1 MGKEYFLGLDIGT
14 NSVGYAV
21 TNPDYT
27 LQKYKGEPMWGVH
40 LFEEANPAQERRAF
54 RTARRRLDRRQQR
67 VQLLEE
73 LFAKEIGKID
83 ANFFIRRR
91 ESALFEEDTRCGV
104 RLFHGG
110 DMTDEAYHK
119 AYPTIHH
126 LILDLMTSAQPHDV
140 RRVYMA
146 CAWLVANRGHFLFDI
161 PVEEVARI
169 LDFNTVYQ
177 EFCDYLTELGFGLPW
192 AETIHADE
200 LLAILHKDCGVRKKE
215 EAFSQAFYGGGKI
228 PKSCDE
234 DFPFSRAATVTLLAG
249 GKVKPSDLFGNEL
262 YAESESV
269 SLAMSDEDFARVVA
283 ELDEDAQLLYKLR
296 AMRDCAQLLSSMKD
310 CRCISQ
316 GKVEVYEQH
325 QRDLKLLKGFVKKYC
340 PKKYDDIFRNP
351 GKDNYVSYSG
361 NGKSLKDDE
370 KKNLKSATKDAF
382 SDYLLK
388 QLKELPVTEVDRP
401 AYEDMLSRLQAR
413 TFLPKQ
419 KDGDNRVIPQQLYR
433 YELQEIL
440 NHAQEY
446 LPMLLEADEDGITV
460 KEKIL
465 SIFEFKIPYFVG
477 PLHKTDS
484 NKAWLVRKQEGRI
497 LPWNFEQLVDLD
509 ASEQGFI
516 QRMINRCTYLPREEV
531 LPVNSLM
538 YERFMVLNEINN
550 LKVNGLSI
558 PVAVKQELYNE
569 VFCRC
574 PRVTGKRIREYLC
587 NHGYMAKEDE
597 LSGIDITVKANL
609 KSYHFFRRMMENGL
623 LTQADVEEIIRHAA
637 YSEDKTRLRKWLR
650 ETFPKLSEEDI
661 SYILRQK
668 LKEFGRLSARL
679 LCGLYGSVKDSD
691 TGEAFTILDAMWETN
706 DNFMQI
712 LSGKYTFVDQVQE
725 IRRSYY
731 ADNPRSLNDKLDE
744 MYVSN
749 AVKRPIF
756 RTLDIVQDVVKA
768 NGCAPKRIFVEMAR
782 GGTADQKGKRT
793 KSRKEQLLELYKQVK
808 NEDSRRL
815 QKELEEM
822 GAVVDNRLQSDRL
835 FLYYLQLGK
844 SAYTGRPIDLSR
856 LTDGTYNLE
865 HIYPRCHVK
874 DDSILNNLVLVES
887 EINGMKSD
895 TYPVPEEIRWNM
907 TPFWHMLKENNLMTE
922 EKYRRLTR
930 STRFTPEE
938 QMGFIN
944 RQLVETRQSTKVI
957 KDLLQEKF
965 PETEIIC
972 VKAGLVSDFRQA
984 FQMLKCRS
992 ANNLHHAKDAYLNV
1006 VVGNVYHERFTKKWF
1021 SLDSSYNVQA
1031 EKLFAKALYHGEI
1044 PYWNGEKDLAL
1055 VRKTMGKNAVHLTRY
1070 AFCRKGG
1077 LFDQQPV
1084 KKGEN
1089 LIPLKAGLP
1098 TEKYGGYNKPTAS
1111 FFALARFTQKKKR
1124 EIMVVPIPL
1133 LYADKFLRGEREAL
1147 EVTSAEI
1154 FRITGKIVAD
1164 LELLLK
1170 GRSLKVNT
1178 VISLDGT
1185 RVTLAGKSNGGA
1197 KVLISPMLSVVLGE
1211 KWNTYIKAMERFQ
1224 EKQQS
1229 NKLVVLD
1236 EKHDHIS
1243 REKNMEL
1250 YALMTEKMGVWPF
1263 AKIPNNQTVTLKN
1276 GAEKFAVL
1284 DEMEQVKTLM
1294 NVLRLFGA
1302 GAGGADLENVGG
1314 KKASGARALSS
1325 NLSNWK
1331 KQYTDVRIIDQSA
1344 SGLFERRSENLLEL
1358 L

>member
-1 MGKEYFLGLDIGT
+1 
-14 NSVGYAV
+14 
-21 TNPDYT
+21 
-27 LQKYKGEPMWGVH
+27 MWGVH
-40 LFEEANPAQERRAF
+40 LFDEANQSQERRAF

-73 LFAKEIGKID
+73 LFAKEIGNID
-83 ANFFIRRR
+83 ENFFIRRK
-91 ESALFEEDTRCGV
+91 ESALFEEDTHHGV

-110 DMTDEAYHK
+110 NMTDEAYHN

-126 LILDLMTSAQPHDV
+126 LILDLMTSTQPHDV
-140 RRVYMA
+140 RLVYMA

-161 PVEEVARI
+161 PADEVARI
-169 LDFNTVYQ
+169 LDFNTVYRD
-177 EFCDYLTELGFGLPW
+177 FCDYLTEMGYGLPW
-192 AETIHADE
+192 AETIHADQ
-200 LLAILHKDCGVRKKE
+200 LLEILRKDCGVRKKE
-215 EAFSQAFYGGGKI
+215 EAFSQAFYDGGKI

-234 DFPFSRAATVTLLAG
+234 DFPFSRAAIITLLAG

-262 YAESESV
+262 YADLDSV
-269 SLAMSDEDFARVVA
+269 SLAMSDEDFVRVAA
-283 ELDEDAQLLYKLR
+283 ELDEGAQLLYKLR

-310 CRCISQ
+310 CYCISQ
-316 GKVEVYEQH
+316 GKVAVYEQH
-325 QRDLKLLKGFVKKYC
+325 QRDLKFLKGFVKKYC

-351 GKDNYVSYSG
+351 VKDNYVSYSG
-361 NGKSLKDDE
+361 NGKSLKENE
-370 KKNLKSATKDAF
+370 KKCLKSATKDAF

-388 QLKELPVTEVDRP
+388 QLKDLTISEADRP
-401 AYEDMLSRLQAR
+401 AFEAMLSRLQAR

-460 KEKIL
+460 KDKIL
-465 SIFEFKIPYFVG
+465 SVFDFKIPYFVG
-477 PLHKTDS
+477 PLHNTGA
-484 NKAWLVRKQEGRI
+484 NNAWLVRKQEGKIR
-497 LPWNFEQLVDLD
+497 PWNFEQLVDLD

-516 QRMINRCTYLPREEV
+516 QRMINRCTYLPSEEV
-531 LPVNSLM
+531 LPVDSLL
-538 YERFMVLNEINN
+538 YEKFMVLNEINN
-550 LKVNGLSI
+550 LKLNGLSI

-569 VFCRC
+569 VFCSC
-574 PRVTGKRIREYLC
+574 PRVTGKRIREYLY

-597 LSGIDITVKANL
+597 LSGIDITIKANL
-609 KSYHFFRRMMENGL
+609 KSYHIFRRMMENGL

-637 YSEDKTRLRKWLR
+637 YSEDKSRLRKWLI
-650 ETFPKLSEEDI
+650 ETYPQLSEEDI

-679 LCGLYGSVKDSD
+679 LCGLYGSVKGSD

-706 DNFMQI
+706 DNFMQ
-712 LSGKYTFVDQVQE
+712 LCSGKYTFADQVQE
-725 IRRSYY
+725 IRSAYY
-731 ADNPRSLNDKLDE
+731 AEKPRSLNDKLDE

-782 GGTADQKGKRT
+782 GGTAEQKGKRT

-808 NEDSRRL
+808 TEDSRRL

-822 GAVVDNRLQSDRL
+822 GTMVDNRLQSDRL

-874 DDSILNNLVLVES
+874 DDSTLNNLVLVES

-895 TYPVPEEIRWNM
+895 TYPVPEEIRRNM

-957 KDLLQEKF
+957 KDLLEEKF
-965 PETEIIC
+965 PNTEIIC
-972 VKAGLVSDFRQA
+972 VKAGLVSEFRQA

-992 ANNLHHAKDAYLNV
+992 VNDLHHAKDAYLNV

-1044 PYWNGEKDLAL
+1044 PYWNGENDLAL

-1089 LIPLKAGLP
+1089 LIPIKEGRP

-1124 EIMVVPIPL
+1124 EIMFVPIPL
-1133 LYADKFLRGEREAL
+1133 LYADKFLQGEREAL

-1154 FRITGKIVAD
+1154 YRITGKTVTD
-1164 LELLLK
+1164 LELLLQ
-1170 GRSLKVNT
+1170 GRPLKVNT

-1185 RVTLAGKSNGGA
+1185 RVTLAGKSAGGRQL
-1197 KVLISPMLSVVLGE
+1197 LISLLESVVIGY
-1211 KWNTYIKAMERFQ
+1211 KWDAYIKGMERYLN
-1224 EKQQS
+1224 KQQVNRS
-1229 NKLVVLD
+1229 IILD

-1243 REKNMEL
+1243 RDKNMEL

-1263 AKIPNNQTVTLKN
+1263 IKVPNNQANTLK
-1276 GAEKFAVL
+1276 GGTEKFAEL

-1294 NVLRLFGA
+1294 SMLSLFGA
-1302 GAGGADLENVGG
+1302 GAGGVDLEKIGG
-1314 KKASGARALSS
+1314 KKASGMKLLSS

-1344 SGLFERRSENLLEL
+1344 SGLFECRSENLLEL

>member
-110 DMTDEAYHK
+110 DMTDEVYYR

-126 LILDLMTSAQPHDV
+126 LIQELMTSTQPHDV
-140 RRVYMA
+140 RLVYMA

-161 PVEEVARI
+161 PVEDVERI
-169 LDFNTVYQ
+169 LDFNTVYRD
-177 EFCDYLTELGFGLPW
+177 FCDYLTELGYGLPW
-192 AETIHADE
+192 AETIHADD
-200 LLAILHKDCGVRKKE
+200 LLEILRKDCGVRKKE
-215 EAFSQAFYGGGKI
+215 EAFSQAFFGGGKI

-234 DFPFSRAATVTLLAG
+234 DFPFSRAAIVTLLAG
-249 GKVKPSDLFGNEL
+249 GKVKSSDLFGNEL
-262 YAESESV
+262 YAELESV
-269 SLAMSDEDFARVVA
+269 SLAMSDEDFARAVA

-296 AMRDCAQLLSSMKD
+296 AMRDCAQLLTSMKD
-310 CRCISQ
+310 CCISQ
-316 GKVEVYEQH
+316 GKMAVYEQH
-325 QRDLKLLKGFVKKYC
+325 QQDLKFLKGFVKKYC
-340 PKKYDDIFRNP
+340 PKKYNDIFRNLV
-351 GKDNYVSYSG
+351 KDNYVSYSG
-361 NGKSLKDDE
+361 NGKSLKEDE
-370 KKNLKSATKDAF
+370 KKCLKSATKDAF

-388 QLKELPVTEVDRP
+388 QLKELPVTEADSP

-465 SIFEFKIPYFVG
+465 SIFDFKIPYFVG

-509 ASEQGFI
+509 ESEQGFI
-516 QRMINRCTYLPREEV
+516 QRMINRCTYLPGEEV

-538 YERFMVLNEINN
+538 YERFTVLNEINN
-550 LKVNGLSI
+550 LKVNGLPI
-558 PVAVKQELYNE
+558 PAAVKQELYNE

-574 PRVTGKRIREYLC
+574 PRVTVKRIREHLC

-597 LSGIDITVKANL
+597 LSGIDITIKANL
-609 KSYHFFRRMMENGL
+609 KSYHIFRRMMENGL

-637 YSEDKTRLRKWLR
+637 YSEDKTRLRKWLC

-706 DNFMQI
+706 DNFMQ
-712 LSGKYTFVDQVQE
+712 LRSGKYTFSEQIQD
-725 IRRSYY
+725 IRSAYY
-731 ADNPRSLNDKLDE
+731 AEKPRSLNDKLDE

-782 GGTADQKGKRT
+782 GATADQKGKRT

-822 GAVVDNRLQSDRL
+822 GAMVDNRLQSDRL

-874 DDSILNNLVLVES
+874 DDSVLNNLVLVES

-895 TYPVPEEIRWNM
+895 TYPVPEEIRRNM
-907 TPFWHMLKENNLMTE
+907 TPFWHMLKENNLMTD

-930 STRFTPEE
+930 STPFTPEE

-944 RQLVETRQSTKVI
+944 RQLVETRQSTKAI

-972 VKAGLVSDFRQA
+972 VKAGLVSEFRQA

-992 ANNLHHAKDAYLNV
+992 VNDLHHAKDAYLNV
-1006 VVGNVYHERFTKKWF
+1006 VVGNVYYERFTKKWF

-1044 PYWNGEKDLAL
+1044 PYWNGEKDLAI

-1070 AFCRKGG
+1070 SFVQKGK

-1089 LIPLKAGLP
+1089 LVPLKKGRP
-1098 TEKYGGYNKPTAS
+1098 TEKYGGYNRPSIA
-1111 FFALARFTQKKKR
+1111 FFALARYSKKKKS
-1124 EIMVVPIPL
+1124 EIMLVPIPL
-1133 LYADKFLRGEREAL
+1133 IHREKFQKNTQAAL
-1147 EVTSAEI
+1147 EVTSNEI
-1154 FRITGKIVAD
+1154 YRNTGKNVDD
-1164 LELLLK
+1164 LELLLE
-1170 GRSLKVNT
+1170 GRQIKINT
-1178 VISLDGT
+1178 IISLDGA
-1185 RVTLAGKSNGGA
+1185 RFTLSA
-1197 KVLISPMLSVVLGE
+1197 KYDRDNNVLSSIMPL
-1211 KWNTYIKAMERFQ
+1211 
-1224 EKQQS
+1224 
-1229 NKLVVLD
+1229 VLD
-1236 EKHDHIS
+1236 QRWASYVKRLESFQSKK
-1243 REKNMEL
+1243 EKNSNLSMDEKFDCISKTQNTEL
-1250 YALMTEKMGVWPF
+1250 YDVLLNKMNMWPF
-1263 AKIPNNQTVTLKN
+1263 SKYPKIPLDLIAN
-1276 GAEKFAVL
+1276 GKEKFEYAAI
-1284 DEMEQVKTLM
+1284 EEQVRCLL
-1294 NVLRLFGA
+1294 NIIRLFGSEKY
-1302 GAGGADLENVGG
+1302 GADLRLLGG
-1314 KKASGARALSS
+1314 AATSGTSKVSARLSG
-1325 NLSNWK
+1325 WK
-1331 KQYTDVRIIDQSA
+1331 KRYTDVRIIDQSA

>member
-1 MGKEYFLGLDIGT
+1 MGNEYFLGLDIGT

-40 LFEEANPAQERRAF
+40 LFEQANPAQERRAF

-73 LFAKEIGKID
+73 LFAKEIGTID
-83 ANFFIRRR
+83 ANFFIRRK
-91 ESALFEEDTRCGV
+91 ESALFEEDTHHGV
-104 RLFHGG
+104 KLFHGEEL
-110 DMTDEAYHK
+110 TDAVYHR

-126 LILDLMTSAQPHDV
+126 LILDLMTGTQPHDV
-140 RRVYMA
+140 RLVYMA

-161 PVEEVARI
+161 PVDEVARI

-177 EFCDYLTELGFGLPW
+177 EFCDYLTELGYGLPW

-200 LLAILHKDCGVRKKE
+200 LLAILRKDCGVRKKE
-215 EAFSQAFYGGGKI
+215 EAFAQAFYDGKRI
-228 PKSCDE
+228 PKACDE
-234 DFPFSRAATVTLLAG
+234 DFPFSRAAIVTLLAG

-269 SLAMSDEDFARVVA
+269 SLTMSDEDFVRVVA

-296 AMRDCAQLLSSMKD
+296 AMRDCVQLLSSMKD

-316 GKVEVYEQH
+316 AKVAVYEQH
-325 QRDLKLLKGFVKKYC
+325 QRDLRFLKGFVKKYI
-340 PKKYDDIFRNP
+340 PKKYDAIFRNP
-351 GKDNYVSYSG
+351 AKDNYVSYSG
-361 NGKSLKDDE
+361 NGKSLNDDE
-370 KKNLKSATKDAF
+370 KKNLKSATKDSF
-382 SDYLLK
+382 SDFLLK
-388 QLKELPVTEVDRP
+388 QLKELPVTEADRP

-465 SIFEFKIPYFVG
+465 SIFDFKIPYFVG
-477 PLHKTDS
+477 PLHKTGS
-484 NKAWLVRKQEGRI
+484 NHAWLVRKQEGRI

-516 QRMINRCTYLPREEV
+516 QRMINRCTYLPGEEV
-531 LPVNSLM
+531 LPVNSLL
-538 YERFMVLNEINN
+538 YEKFMVLNEINN
-550 LKVNGLSI
+550 LKINALPI

-574 PRVTGKRIREYLC
+574 PRVAEKRIREYLC
-587 NHGYMAKEDE
+587 THGHMAKEDE

-609 KSYHFFRRMMENGL
+609 KSYHIFRRMMETGL
-623 LTQADVEEIIRHAA
+623 LTQADVEKIIRHAA
-637 YSEDKTRLRKWLR
+637 YSEDKTRLRKWLI
-650 ETFPKLSEEDI
+650 ETFPKLSEENI
-661 SYILRQK
+661 SYLLRQK
-668 LKEFGRLSARL
+668 RTGFGRLSARL

-706 DNFMQI
+706 DNLMQL
-712 LSGKYTFVDQVQE
+712 LSGKYTFAEQIQE
-725 IRRSYY
+725 IRSAYY
-731 ADNPRSLNDKLDE
+731 AENPCSLNDKLDE

-756 RTLDIVQDVVKA
+756 RTLDIVQDIVKA
-768 NGCAPKRIFVEMAR
+768 NGCAPARIFVEMAR
-782 GGTADQKGKRT
+782 GGTAEQKGKRT

-808 NEDSRRL
+808 TEDSRRL

-822 GAVVDNRLQSDRL
+822 GVMADNRLQSDRL

-844 SAYTGRPIDLSR
+844 SAYTKEPIVLSH
-856 LTDGTYNLE
+856 LADGTYNLE
-865 HIYPRCHVK
+865 HIYPQCHVK

-887 EINGMKSD
+887 EINGMKRD
-895 TYPVPEEIRWNM
+895 TYPVPEEIRRNM
-907 TPFWHMLKENNLMTE
+907 TPFWHMLKENGLMTE

-930 STRFTPEE
+930 STGFTSEE
-938 QMGFIN
+938 KMGFIN
-944 RQLVETRQSTKVI
+944 RQLVETRQATKVM

-965 PETEIIC
+965 PETQIIC
-972 VKAGLVSDFRQA
+972 VKAGLVSEFRQA
-984 FQMLKCRS
+984 FEMLKCRS
-992 ANNLHHAKDAYLNV
+992 VNDLHHAKDAYLNV

-1021 SLDSSYNVQA
+1021 SPDSSYNVQA
-1031 EKLFAKALYHGEI
+1031 EKIFTKTLYHGEI
-1044 PYWNGEKDLAL
+1044 PYWNGEKGLAI
-1055 VRKTMGKNAVHLTRY
+1055 VRKTMGKNAVHLTRF
-1070 AFCRKGG
+1070 AFCRRGG

-1111 FFALARFTQKKKR
+1111 FFVLARFTQKKKR
-1124 EIMVVPIPL
+1124 EIMFVPIPL
-1133 LYADKFLRGEREAL
+1133 LYADKFLQGERDAL
-1147 EVTSAEI
+1147 EVTAGEI
-1154 FRITGKIVAD
+1154 YRITEKTVAD
-1164 LELLLK
+1164 LELLLQ
-1170 GRSLKVNT
+1170 GRPLKVNT
-1178 VISLDGT
+1178 VICLDGA
-1185 RVTLAGKSNGGA
+1185 RVTLSGKSAGGRQL
-1197 KVLISPMLSVVLGE
+1197 LISLLESLVIGN
-1211 KWNTYIKAMERFQ
+1211 KWGNYVKGMERFLN
-1224 EKQQS
+1224 KQQI
-1229 NKLVVLD
+1229 NKSIILD
-1236 EKHDHIS
+1236 AKYDNIS
-1243 REKNMEL
+1243 RDNNMEL

-1263 AKIPNNQTVTLKN
+1263 AKSPNNQTATLKN
-1276 GAEKFAVL
+1276 GEREFAVL

-1294 NVLRLFGA
+1294 STLSLFGA
-1302 GAGGADLENVGG
+1302 GAGGADLEKIGG
-1314 KKASGARALSS
+1314 KKSSGMKLLSS